1 MPLDSRSLDS
11 APDFCE
17 RIGAE
22 LNISPRQVAAVAKL
36 LGEGC
41 TVPFIARYRKEVH
54 GNLDEVQIGAIQE
67 RLAYHRE
74 LEARREAILSSIIQ
88 QGKLTDE
95 LKAQIL
101 ACTTRTAL
109 EDLYL
114 PYRPKRRTRA
124 MVARERGL
132 EPLADLILLQGA
144 HGAPEV
150 DAEAFVDAA
159 KEVPDVAAALKGA
172 RDIVAE
178 QIAENA
184 EVRGFA
190 RDYLAKHGVLRSE
203 AVEPIPEQPTKF
215 EQYYDFAEAIAAIPS
230 HRFLAIK
237 RGESE
242 GVLRSTLEVD
252 AEPTIEK
259 ALEAFAW
266 QETSPWAGQLRLA
279 AQEAYKR
286 LLSPS
291 VELDVAVE
299 LKQQADR
306 AAVEVFA
313 ENLRH
318 LLLQSP
324 LGERPVLGIDPGL
337 RTGCKCVTLDA
348 TGKFL
353 ENATIYPS
361 QGPQR
366 EIEATVTLMKLIA
379 KAQPYA
385 IAVGNG
391 TAGRETEQFVRRLLR
406 QTEHTDVLVVSVSE
420 AGASVYS
427 ASEVAR
433 EEFPDLDLTVRGAIS
448 IGRRLQDPL
457 AELVKIDPK
466 AIGVG
471 QYQHDVNQ
479 SLLATKLDEVVVS
492 CVNRVGVELNTASA
506 PLLTRVSGIGQALAK
521 RIVDYR
527 NEHGAFKSRSELLQV
542 PGLGAKTFE
551 QCAGFLRIR
560 ESENPLDRSAVH
572 PERYALVR
580 QMAAD
585 AGLDLAALVGNA
597 EAVGKIRAAQ
607 YESAEVGALT
617 LKDILD
623 ELRKPGRDPR
633 ATFEPPAFREDVCTI
648 EDVRPGM
655 KLEGIVTNV
664 TAFGAFVDIGVHQ
677 DGLVHVSELSDRYVS
692 DPAQVVKAGD
702 KLTVRVLDVDLGRKR
717 ISLSA
722 RSEKRGGAPR
732 RGHGGP
738 APRPPQ
744 GRPHAPRPDRGR
756 PDAFRNNPFAGL

>member
-1 MPLDSRSLDS
+1 MPLTPLSSDS
-11 APDFCE
+11 APDFCD

-36 LGEGC
+36 LAEGC

-159 KEVPDVAAALKGA
+159 KEVPDVATALKGA

-190 RDYLAKHGVLRSE
+190 RDYLAKHGILRSE

-215 EQYYDFAEAIAAIPS
+215 EQYYDFSEAIAVIPS

-237 RGESE
+237 RGEAE
-242 GVLRSTLEVD
+242 GVLRSVLEVD
-252 AEPTIEK
+252 GEPTIEK
-259 ALEAFAW
+259 ALEVFAW
-266 QETSPWAGQLRLA
+266 QAASPWAGQLRLA

-607 YESAEVGALT
+607 YESAEVGSLT

-677 DGLVHVSELSDRYVS
+677 DGLVHVSELSDHYVS

-738 APRPPQ
+738 TPRPAQ
-744 GRPHAPRPDRGR
+744 GRPQAPRPDRGR